1 MPDRAVAPM
10 GLLALVD
17 EFFLDLLVN
26 PGQPFLG
33 SLGTIMA

>member
-10 GLLALVD
+10 ALVD

-26 PGQPFLG
+26 PGKPFLG
-33 SLGTIMA
+33 PLGTIMA